1 MIRDIEA
8 LAPAEI
14 LQAEEPVSTR
24 RNLLKWALWATAI
37 ALTGAHLAWV
47 RAGMPGAAAINRAL
61 GIN

>member
-1 MIRDIEA
+1 MPPIII
-8 LAPAEI
+8 PAET
-14 LQAEEPVSTR
+14 LQSEEPTNPSR
-24 RNLLKWALWATAI
+24 RRTIAVWALWATAI